1 MRATELKHIL
11 QPERIQGAQYTVKSD
26 VWSTGISLIELAL
39 GRFPFAESSSDDS
52 DLSDLEG
59 TLSPSRPGNLQM
71 SLSMGASGM
80 DKAERKSKVSCT
92 HAAFNLALIVFLEK
106 DGQKGQAKE

>member
-1 MRATELKHIL
+1 
-11 QPERIQGAQYTVKSD
+11 VKSD

-59 TLSPSRPGNLQM
+59 TLSPSRPGNIQA
-71 SLSMGASGM
+71 SLSGT
-80 DKAERKSKVSCT
+80 AERKKKKGKVCST
-92 HAAFNLALIVFLEK
+92 IISILLYIGLTVIIVVET
-106 DGQKGQAKE
+106 D

>member
-1 MRATELKHIL
+1 M
-11 QPERIQGAQYTVKSD
+11 KSD
-26 VWSTGISLIELAL
+26 VWSTGISLIELAM

-71 SLSMGASGM
+71 NLSMIESQPLPKHKVRILYHHL
-80 DKAERKSKVSCT
+80 KAMHNC
-92 HAAFNLALIVFLEK
+92 
-106 DGQKGQAKE
+106 

>member
-1 MRATELKHIL
+1 
-11 QPERIQGAQYTVKSD
+11 

-71 SLSMGASGM
+71 NLSKASASSAAAAE
-80 DKAERKSKVSCT
+80 KAGRKSKVR
-92 HAAFNLALIVFLEK
+92 FFGLIALIYDLWIHADWLWCTEK
-106 DGQKGQAKE
+106 DGQKG

>member
-1 MRATELKHIL
+1 
-11 QPERIQGAQYTVKSD
+11 

-71 SLSMGASGM
+71 NLSKASASSLSSAAAAE
-80 DKAERKSKVSCT
+80 KAGRKSKVRFIGFIALVYDGWI
-92 HAAFNLALIVFLEK
+92 HA
-106 DGQKGQAKE
+106 D